1 VAFERDMGD
10 LKMKKLILL
19 TLLVTLTSVFVSCT
33 GPKGA
38 TGPAGPAGSAA
49 PATTVIPANAVILLD
64 DNFDDQALGVTPTT
78 SAGSWTRI
86 AAMNSFNIY
95 TTVTNT
101 AFVSYN
107 KSFMIKGLNTSNYD
121 RNIIKSPLTGSLP
134 SITTGKINISFYVN
148 KDTLRNKGFC
158 FYINQL
164 EKARIDLTADG
175 KINVF
180 TNINSFYTAGTYTT
194 NIFVKYEIVINLD
207 TQNYAVYTN
216 DILIAE
222 NIPCYNAYEQA
233 TGGFPIS
240 QADAI
245 YTTFF
250 GIMTQIDSTYDIGT
264 MYIDNVLIYY
274 TPN

>member
-1 VAFERDMGD
+1 
-10 LKMKKLILL
+10 MKKLTLL
-19 TLLVTLTSVFVSCT
+19 TLLVVIAITFVNCT

-49 PATTVIPANAVILLD
+49 PITTTTTIPSNAVMLLN

-78 SAGSWTRI
+78 SAGMWTRI
-86 AAMNSFNIY
+86 AAMNSNNIY
-95 TTVTNT
+95 TTVVND

-107 KSFMIKGLNTSNYD
+107 KSFMVKGFSTFNYD

-134 SITTGKINISFYVN
+134 SIITGKINISFYVN

-180 TNINSFYTAGTYTT
+180 TNINSFYTAGTYLT

-207 TQNYAVYTN
+207 AQNYDVYAN

-222 NIPCYNAYEQA
+222 NIPCYNSYEQWN
-233 TGGFPIS
+233 GGTPIS
-240 QADAI
+240 QSDAI

-250 GIMTQIDSTYDIGT
+250 GIMTQLDTNYDMGT